1 MKKLLPFITVLMLC
15 VLTVKAQE
23 SEQFNRPLNS
33 TFPRLAGVDVS
44 KSSLAAPSTILD
56 AYNAGQIFMKLIGNE
71 DFNKVMLLMMNQT
84 DGDLDLFLPDG
95 STQWRNPCTAD
106 TYYRF
111 YAPERI
117 DIQLGQSDDFLLVN
131 QAGTTLIN
139 SGSCLFTDV
148 SCSYNAFSTYFV
160 GTYFE
165 PVLDDTLQKLL
176 PFNPDTSTLQ
186 QVHGDS
192 DGYLLVQRN
201 YNTSGMTSRYVYLD
215 NANEGEIYTELT
227 DKWADEALESLTTH
241 DFIVELENDSKILK
255 SLEIP
260 TIKITNTGLQGASNT
275 IFTIVIDRDIIAPEL
290 SILSDSLYQPELID
304 VSSTEDGIIYLVP
317 ENTQQDLTDI
327 RGVCL
332 DSIAAVANSAADI
345 SLSGLDNGI
354 YWLYGRDEAGNISE
368 PMAFGIFGVGIE
380 NMLSGQIRIYPNPA
394 NQLIFVETKE
404 TGSYSIEISSMKGQ
418 IIHNSNFEGNSYQID
433 LSAFQKGVYLITVKS
448 DDIVTTR
455 KIIRQ

>member
-1 MKKLLPFITVLMLC
+1 M
-15 VLTVKAQE
+15 
-23 SEQFNRPLNS
+23 
-33 TFPRLAGVDVS
+33 
-44 KSSLAAPSTILD
+44 
-56 AYNAGQIFMKLIGNE
+56 
-71 DFNKVMLLMMNQT
+71 
-84 DGDLDLFLPDG
+84 
-95 STQWRNPCTAD
+95 
-106 TYYRF
+106 
-111 YAPERI
+111 
-117 DIQLGQSDDFLLVN
+117 
-131 QAGTTLIN
+131 LIN

-165 PVLDDTLQKLL
+165 PVLDSTLQKLL

-186 QVHGDS
+186 QVLGDS

-201 YNTSGMTSRYVYLD
+201 YNTSGMTSRYIYLD

-227 DKWADEALESLTTH
+227 DKWADEAFESLTTH
-241 DFIVELENDSKILK
+241 DFIVEVENSSKILK
-255 SLEIP
+255 SVEVP
-260 TIKITNTGLQGASNT
+260 TIKITNTGLQGASNS

-290 SILSDSLYQPELID
+290 TIVDDSLYQPELIE
-304 VSSTEDGIIYLVP
+304 VTSTEDGIIYLVP
-317 ENTQQDLTDI
+317 EDTDKDLTDI
-327 RGVCL
+327 RGVFL
-332 DSIAAVANSAADI
+332 DSAATVANSAVDI

-368 PMAFGIFGVGIE
+368 PLAITLTGVGIE
-380 NMLSGQIRIYPNPA
+380 NIISGQIRIYPNPA

-418 IIHNSNFEGNSYQID
+418 IIHSSNFEGNSYQID
-433 LSAFQKGVYLITVKS
+433 LSAFQKGVYLITVTS